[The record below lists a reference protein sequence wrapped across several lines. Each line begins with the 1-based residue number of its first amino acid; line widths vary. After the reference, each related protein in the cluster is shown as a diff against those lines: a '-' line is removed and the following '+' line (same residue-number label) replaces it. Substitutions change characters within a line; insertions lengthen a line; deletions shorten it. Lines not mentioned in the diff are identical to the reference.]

1 MSDLTWLV
9 LFWMIPVITLV
20 AFFIAAGFVA
30 RRQAKQVHEWKRL
43 NELLSDR
50 VEQSSARIEA
60 IEKKLKDKG
69 DIAQ

>member
-1 MSDLTWLV
+1 MSDLTWLI
-9 LFWMIPVITLV
+9 LFWMIPVVTVV